1 MRPKNHLTTG
11 LMSIMNNSE
20 FFVQKPLEGIEMP
33 IYHIAEMKKINPDV
47 NPAMIMQTV
56 TGEFMKAGI
65 VTKPAGEGPPL
76 HMHPNEEQFTL
87 ILEGK
92 LHMILGDED
101 CIVER
106 GDLIHIPRFTQHR
119 SRAVGGPAVF
129 FTVKY
134 PAGSGDLN
142 QDYNKVANAEEAE
155 KKYPGK

>member
-1 MRPKNHLTTG
+1 
-11 LMSIMNNSE
+11 
-20 FFVQKPLEGIEMP
+20 MP
-33 IYHIAEMKKINPDV
+33 IYHIAEMKKENPEV
-47 NPAMIMQTV
+47 NPAMIMQTAV
-56 TGEFMKAGI
+56 GEFMKAGI
-65 VTKPAGEGPPL
+65 VTKPEGEGPPL

-101 CIVER
+101 RIVER
-106 GDLIHIPRFTQHR
+106 GDRIHIPRFTPPR

-142 QDYNKVANAEEAE
+142 QDYHKVAGAEEAE
-155 KKYPGK
+155 KKYPGKQK